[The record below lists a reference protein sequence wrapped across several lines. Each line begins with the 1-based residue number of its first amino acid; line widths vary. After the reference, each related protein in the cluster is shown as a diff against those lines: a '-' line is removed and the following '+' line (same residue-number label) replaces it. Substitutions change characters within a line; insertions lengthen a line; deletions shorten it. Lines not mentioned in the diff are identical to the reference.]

1 MLPLIRAQPEA
12 RGAHSMTFD
21 SHNGVA
27 MIFGGTSYEGG
38 IHSLH
43 DTLTYTYA
51 SDQWA
56 ELQCT
61 TFPPARSN
69 HAMVYCNQTNEIIM
83 YGGFG
88 VTDTW
93 SFNCETQTWIEVVTA
108 SNPGVHHSLALVYDP
123 QENAVILFG
132 GFGADGHETDDT
144 WRFDCETREWTDL
157 APSTTPLARYG
168 HVMVYDESINLIV
181 MTAGNTATQGHQDDT
196 WTFNATSNIWT
207 ELIPTGSPDPL
218 KWPSMT
224 YDSVNQKCIL
234 FGGQIGDNAVDH
246 TWIYDGQLNT
256 WTRRYPDEAPAR
268 RINTGLAFDSENNVT
283 ILFGGWE
290 IDGDQYDD
298 TWIYSYEDNVWTN
311 MNSSIDTSTTTP
323 SPTIPNGSG
332 FDSLILVLIPS
343 TMIVVAAVAV
353 VFVIRRR

>member
-1 MLPLIRAQPEA
+1 PIIKAQPDA

-21 SHNGVA
+21 SYNGVA
-27 MIFGGTSYEGG
+27 VIFGGTSFEGG

-56 ELQCT
+56 ELTCT
-61 TFPPARSN
+61 TTPPARSN
-69 HAMVYCNQTNEIIM
+69 HAMVYSNQTNEIIM

-93 SFNCETQTWIEVVTA
+93 SFDCATQTWSEVVTTT
-108 SNPGVHHSLALVYDP
+108 NPGVHHSLALAYDP

-132 GFGADGHETDDT
+132 GFDADGYETDDT
-144 WRFDCETREWTDL
+144 WKFDCETREWTDL

-196 WTFNATSNIWT
+196 WVFSTTANIWT
-207 ELIPTGSPDPL
+207 ELTPTGSPDPL

-224 YDSVNQKCIL
+224 YDAMNQKCIL

-256 WTRRYPDEAPAR
+256 WTRRYPDEAPSS
-268 RINTGLAFDSENNVT
+268 RINTGLAFDSENNVS

-290 IDGDQYDD
+290 IDGEQHDD
-298 TWIYSYEDNVWTN
+298 TWVYSYENNEWSNIT
-311 MNSSIDTSTTTP
+311 SSSSSATTTP
-323 SPTIPNGSG
+323 TPTIPNGPG
-332 FDSLILVLIPS
+332 FDSLLLVLIPS
-343 TMIVVAAVAV
+343 TMIVVAAVV
-353 VFVIRRR
+353 VVLLIRRR